1 MLVYGH
7 TLQPVCPLAI
17 AERGAESTSALMG
30 HGHSCTLTAVFQAW
44 WRSQGGGASVQGQ
57 LGPWTHGT
65 APGRA
70 QAGDPWRHDSQ
81 SMLLL
86 VWSPSRHPWHGMERQ
101 PWLVMERKPQHGREA
116 AMVQDGEAATA

>member
-7 TLQPVCPLAI
+7 TLQPVRPLAI

-30 HGHSCTLTAVFQAW
+30 HRHSCTLTAVFQAW

-70 QAGDPWRHDSQ
+70 QAGDPWRHDRVSQ
-81 SMLLL
+81 CCCLCGALPGIPGMGWRGS
-86 VWSPSRHPWHGMERQ
+86 HGS
-101 PWLVMERKPQHGREA
+101 
-116 AMVQDGEAATA
+116 